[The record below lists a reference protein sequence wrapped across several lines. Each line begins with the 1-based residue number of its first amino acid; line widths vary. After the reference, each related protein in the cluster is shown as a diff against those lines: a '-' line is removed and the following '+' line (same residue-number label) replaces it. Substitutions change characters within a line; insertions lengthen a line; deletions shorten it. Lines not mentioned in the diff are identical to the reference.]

1 MHLILGVF
9 QLIVNV
15 HEEGSGLL
23 GLSMYL
29 GTFFK
34 VADSVVSNFNEDPS
48 HRDRRLSKVR
58 LKLQLSARKAWDM
71 VSEN

>member
-15 HEEGSGLL
+15 HEGGSGLL
-23 GLSMYL
+23 GLSKYL

-34 VADSVVSNFNEDPS
+34 VADSVVYFNEDPS

-58 LKLQLSARKAWDM
+58 L
-71 VSEN
+71 